1 MIFKKTKS
9 DLKREIGCQSRFILI
24 YSIILTAVPFISAVA
39 QSIPYLM
46 ANPEISVDD
55 LTTIVNRETPLYSII
70 AVIFGVAF
78 ILLKRQKKLFQYDL
92 RTQNRPLPL
101 QTFLICISLFFA
113 AQMIFSISDSAIRAL
128 ADFAGYA
135 MYSTTD
141 AIQETED
148 SWALL
153 LYAGFLGPIVEEIV
167 FRGIIMSGLR
177 KYGKLFA
184 IITSS
189 VLFAF
194 FHGDI
199 TQGIFAF
206 FCGIILGYI
215 TTEYSIK
222 WAMVLHIINNFIIS
236 DMLGRLIERLPSNI
250 QDITSFLLTA
260 IIGGLGLLILLKN
273 RIQIKNYLHT
283 NKTKKHTYL
292 IGWTSIW
299 FILYLGLQFISALLL
314 GFVKVS

>member
-1 MIFKKTKS
+1 MIFRKTKS
-9 DLKREIGCQSRFILI
+9 DLKLEIGRQSRFILI
-24 YSIILTAVPFISAVA
+24 YSIILTAVPFICAVV
-39 QSIPYLM
+39 QSTQYLM
-46 ANPEISVDD
+46 VNPEMSADD
-55 LTTIVNRETPLYSII
+55 LETIVNQVTPLYSII
-70 AVIFGVAF
+70 AVLFGVAF
-78 ILLKRQKKLFQYDL
+78 ILLKRRKKLFQYDL
-92 RTQNRPLPL
+92 RTQNRPLPPQIL
-101 QTFLICISLFFA
+101 LICISLFFA
-113 AQMIFSISDSAIRAL
+113 AQMIFSISDFAIRAL
-128 ADFAGYA
+128 ADFAGYT

-141 AIQETED
+141 AIQDTED
-148 SWALL
+148 SWALM
-153 LYAGFLGPIVEEIV
+153 LYAGFLGPIVEEVV
-167 FRGIIMSGLR
+167 FRGVIMNGLK
-177 KYGKLFA
+177 KYGKVFA

-189 VLFAF
+189 ILFAF

-222 WAMVLHIINNFIIS
+222 WAIVLHIINNFIIS
-236 DMLGRLIERLPSNI
+236 DMLGRFIESLPVNI
-250 QDITSFLLTA
+250 QNIASFFLTV

-273 RIQIKNYLHT
+273 RILVKNYLYT
-283 NKTKKHTYL
+283 NKTEKHTYL

>member
-1 MIFKKTKS
+1 M
-9 DLKREIGCQSRFILI
+9 
-24 YSIILTAVPFISAVA
+24 
-39 QSIPYLM
+39 
-46 ANPEISVDD
+46 N
-55 LTTIVNRETPLYSII
+55 
-70 AVIFGVAF
+70 
-78 ILLKRQKKLFQYDL
+78 
-92 RTQNRPLPL
+92 
-101 QTFLICISLFFA
+101 
-113 AQMIFSISDSAIRAL
+113 
-128 ADFAGYA
+128 
-135 MYSTTD
+135 
-141 AIQETED
+141 
-148 SWALL
+148 
-153 LYAGFLGPIVEEIV
+153 
-167 FRGIIMSGLR
+167 GLR